1 MKDPGKAKF
10 YLGLQ
15 IEYLSNRIF
24 VLQSTYTKKVM
35 KHLYMDNTNPLN
47 TPMVVRSLDAKK
59 DLFLP
64 LKEDEEILGP
74 KIPYLNAIEA
84 LMYLANCTRLD
95 IAFAINLLAR
105 YNSTPIKKHW
115 NEVKYILRY
124 FHGTTKMRL
133 FYSESNS

>member
-1 MKDPGKAKF
+1 
-10 YLGLQ
+10 
-15 IEYLSNRIF
+15 
-24 VLQSTYTKKVM
+24 M

-84 LMYLANCTRLD
+84 LMYLVNCTRLD

>member
-1 MKDPGKAKF
+1 
-10 YLGLQ
+10 
-15 IEYLSNRIF
+15 
-24 VLQSTYTKKVM
+24 
-35 KHLYMDNTNPLN
+35 
-47 TPMVVRSLDAKK
+47 
-59 DLFLP
+59 

-74 KIPYLNAIEA
+74 KVPYLNAIEA

-95 IAFAINLLAR
+95 ITFAINLLAR
-105 YNSTPIKKHW
+105 YNFTPINKHW